1 MAVRRAAVVDGDGY
15 VVNVILVDDA
25 LPYPP
30 PPGMRLVPAER
41 PDGTPRRVGPGD
53 RLEGGR
59 FIHVEVLPDQKQ
71 RPVVQWV
78 DETGQPVASTAPAR
92 LRQPDGA
99 ELVVRPGTPVTR
111 IGGRWAIVQ
120 EVTQE

>member
-1 MAVRRAAVVDGDGY
+1 MAVRRVAVVDGDGN

-30 PPGMRLVPAER
+30 PPGMRLVPAEG

-59 FIHVEVLPDQKQ
+59 FIHIEALPDQSG
-71 RPVVQWV
+71 RLVVQWV
-78 DETGQPVASTAPAR
+78 DEAGQPVASTAPAR
-92 LRQPDGA
+92 LRQPDGG
-99 ELVVRPGTPVTR
+99 ELVVRPGTPIVR
-111 IGGRWAIVQ
+111 IGGRWAVAQ
-120 EVTQE
+120 EVPQG